1 MNARSLRA
9 LPVNKQLFKSKATRI
24 DKTLFLDVFS
34 KS

>member
-9 LPVNKQLFKSKATRI
+9 LSENKQLFKSKATRI
-24 DKTLFLDVFS
+24 DKAPFLFMFS